1 MKKFLIFL
9 ICILILSLFS
19 LWLMENPG
27 TVVISWIDY
36 EITTSMAALI
46 AFIVFISV
54 IIYILRL
61 PVLFIHFIK
70 RSLVHQKQKNKEILL
85 QQILNAIASQDEQAG
100 IKLSTRIDKIYSTNS
115 SLNLLLKALL
125 KPSPDIYQKLSELPE
140 TELAGFKGLIQI
152 EQKNGNLEAALTLC
166 EKAILKYKNIP
177 WLVQETLYLQVLNE
191 KWESA
196 LNTLEQIKK
205 LKIESEQHYK
215 NQKATLLLKLN
226 KPFEAYKTAPWLPQ
240 AALEAAKANP
250 KKAESILTRA
260 WEETPS
266 WELYKAYTNLFQK
279 ETPLVRY
286 KKIEKL
292 VSKHPGNKISYL
304 ALADSAL
311 QAKLW
316 GQVKKELDDY
326 LAAYTLTVPAA
337 TMMAFYEQEARHDTK
352 EAQKW
357 IEQMKTA
364 EPLYAFT
371 CSKCGYKS
379 DTWSPICPKCSTFA
393 STETL

>member
-316 GQVKKELDDY
+316 GQAKKELDDY

>member
-9 ICILILSLFS
+9 ICVLILSLFS

-27 TVVISWIDY
+27 TVVISWMDY

-316 GQVKKELDDY
+316 GQAKKELDDY

>member
-191 KWESA
+191 KWENA

-316 GQVKKELDDY
+316 GQAKKELDDY